1 MIAGASQWIGS
12 RQKQED
18 VYRLRFFPE
27 GGLALVCDGMGGH
40 RDGAMAAAVAAET
53 FTENFAESDIASVT
67 ERLLESLDAAN
78 DAVAELF
85 AGSSHGGGTTL
96 LAVFVGSGI
105 LRWVSVGDSALLL
118 WRHGRL
124 IRLNED
130 HSMRGLLQ
138 RYLPSGEEASRS
150 GAAHMLR
157 SAVMGDDIELVDA
170 PPTPFP
176 LLPGDRLILCSDGAD
191 AVLVPGVPRG
201 ELAELLDNHD
211 VQNPAAA
218 LVELCRRSADAA
230 PADNTTIVVLD
241 ALT

>member
-1 MIAGASQWIGS
+1 MIAGASQWIGT
-12 RQKQED
+12 RQRQED

-40 RDGAMAAAVAAET
+40 RDGAMAAAVAAEA
-53 FTENFAESDIASVT
+53 FVENFAESDIASVT

-78 DAVAELF
+78 DAVGELF
-85 AGSSHGGGTTL
+85 VGCGHGGGTTL
-96 LAVFVGSGI
+96 LAVFVGGGI

-138 RYLPSGEEASRS
+138 RYLPSGEEAARS

-191 AVLVPGVPRG
+191 AVLVPGLPRG
-201 ELAELLDNHD
+201 ELAELLENRDM
-211 VQNPAAA
+211 QNPAAA
-218 LVELCRRSADAA
+218 LVELCRRRADDA